1 MDNEI
6 QYYYYET
13 FDELVQLFEKHFKNN
28 DQFQIR
34 WSQLPNLEILNIE
47 FFESGEKVGQYL
59 FDHHS
64 IALYHKE
71 LDYQNPELYKWFSD
85 QTDKFKYHSKERNL
99 VKGQDIQLGTQ
110 VYACDPGHSPKRY
123 DFLKIIDGLRPGTW
137 HTAMETTEKAG
148 HYPVNL
154 NLIIWHE
161 SVTLPDKEAFQLQ
174 KDGLVSPDGGCVSIF
189 NKEGFDEL
197 TSDEDRHHEW
207 YQEEFKPFET
217 KFIKITD
224 KNIDQITTPI
234 EKRVLKLTQSF
245 MNENALGNPKYKDP
259 SQLWR
264 AVESLVAEH
273 NTVALHPF
281 TSKKEMDFF
290 YLYADQYGVAN
301 HTLQGAG
308 GYIELVKDG
317 SEIVAIKI
325 NYEDIPELW

>member
-6 QYYYYET
+6 HYYYYET
-13 FDELVQLFEKHFKNN
+13 FDELVQLFKKHFKNN

-64 IALYHKE
+64 IKIFHNE
-71 LDYQNPELYKWFSD
+71 LDYEYPDLYKWFYD
-85 QTDKFKYHSKERNL
+85 QVWYFEYQSTKRNL
-99 VKGQDIQLGTQ
+99 VKGGDIQLGTQ
-110 VYACDPGHSPKRY
+110 AYACDPGHSPKRY

-161 SVTLPDKEAFQLQ
+161 SVTLPEKDTFQLQ
-174 KDGLVSPDGGCVSIF
+174 EDGLISPDGGCVGIF
-189 NKEGFDEL
+189 NKERFDEL
-197 TSDEDRHHEW
+197 TSDEDHHDKW
-207 YQEEFKPFET
+207 YLEEFKPFDT

-224 KNIDQITTPI
+224 ENMDQITTPV
-234 EKRVLKLTQSF
+234 EKRVIKLAQSF
-245 MNENALGNPKYKDP
+245 IKEHELGNPRYKKP
-259 SQLWR
+259 SQLR
-264 AVESLVAEH
+264 QAIESIVSQH
-273 NTVALHPF
+273 NTVAIFPF
-281 TSKKEMDFF
+281 TSKKQLDFN
-290 YLYADQYGVAN
+290 YLYTDQYGVAN
-301 HTLQGAG
+301 HSLEGAG

-317 SEIVAIKI
+317 GEIVAVKI
-325 NYEDIPELW
+325 NYEDIPDDC

>member
-64 IALYHKE
+64 IALFHQE
-71 LDYQNPELYKWFSD
+71 LGYKHPELHQWFRD
-85 QTDKFKYHSKERNL
+85 QTRYFEYQSTKRNL

-110 VYACDPGHSPKRY
+110 AYACDPCHSPKRY
-123 DFLKIIDGLRPGTW
+123 DFLKIIDDLRPGTW

-161 SVTLPDKEAFQLQ
+161 NVTLPENDTFQPQ
-174 KDGLVSPDGGCVSIF
+174 EDGLVSPDGGCVGIF
-189 NKEGFDEL
+189 NKERFDEL

-207 YQEEFKPFET
+207 YLEEFKPFES
-217 KFIKITD
+217 KFVQITE

-245 MNENALGNPKYKDP
+245 IKEHELENPRYKDP
-259 SQLWR
+259 LALLR
-264 AVESLVAEH
+264 AVDALKADH
-273 NTVALHPF
+273 NTLALHPF
-281 TSKKEMDFF
+281 TSKKEMNFS
-290 YLYADQYGVAN
+290 YLYTDQYGVAN
-301 HTLQGAG
+301 HSLEGAG
-308 GYIELVKDG
+308 GYLELVKDQG
-317 SEIVAIKI
+317 EIVAVKI
-325 NYEDIPELW
+325 NYEDIPDDL

>member
-1 MDNEI
+1 MDNDI

-64 IALYHKE
+64 IKLFHNE
-71 LDYQNPELYKWFSD
+71 LDYEHPDLYKWFYD
-85 QTDKFKYHSKERNL
+85 QVWYFEYQSTKRNL
-99 VKGQDIQLGTQ
+99 VKGQDIQLGPQ
-110 VYACDPGHSPKRY
+110 VYTCDPGHSPKRY
-123 DFLKIIDGLRPGTW
+123 DDLKIINGLRPGTW

-161 SVTLPDKEAFQLQ
+161 SVELPKKDAFQPQ
-174 KDGLVSPDGGCVSIF
+174 EDGLVSPDGGCVGIF
-189 NKEGFDEL
+189 NKEQFDEL
-197 TSDEDRHHEW
+197 TSNEDHHDKW
-207 YQEEFKPFET
+207 YLEEFKPFDT

-224 KNIDQITTPI
+224 KNIDQITTPV
-234 EKRVLKLTQSF
+234 EKRVIKLAQSF
-245 MNENALGNPKYKDP
+245 IKESELGNPRYKKP
-259 SQLWR
+259 SQLR
-264 AVESLVAEH
+264 QAIESIVSQH
-273 NTVALHPF
+273 NTVAIFPF
-281 TSKKEMDFF
+281 TSKKQLDFN
-290 YLYADQYGVAN
+290 YLYTDQYGVAN
-301 HTLQGAG
+301 HSLEGAG

-317 SEIVAIKI
+317 GEIVAIKI
-325 NYEDIPELW
+325 NYEEIPDDF